1 MRSVS
6 DEVEVEMDEVLVKE
20 EPRVEGEELMENEYH
35 TQLDPLVLR
44 TETDL
49 WCDCPPVGE
58 LISYLAPRFAFCLV
72 EFCLFKV
79 FMKENLSLLF

>member
-1 MRSVS
+1 
-6 DEVEVEMDEVLVKE
+6 MDEVLVKE

-44 TETDL
+44 TETEL

-58 LISYLAPRFAFCLV
+58 LISYLAPRFAF
-72 EFCLFKV
+72 LFGGILP
-79 FMKENLSLLF
+79 F